1 MGAGQRPAP
10 LFNKMGSLKDFISRR
25 NTIQNKILFSFVLLS
40 FITILLVVILVF
52 QILSQRI
59 EEGTTKD
66 IIAYRDSVNALLRE
80 KQEHLLQYAWLIASA
95 SGKPEGEGFYGRRP
109 MLISHFDLFMKE
121 GVKIYIDP
129 IRFAQ
134 EGNSAQKEMVKK
146 GLSGI
151 QVSDL
156 ILKKEDE
163 GYTLDFDT
171 VMPLGPDSQGGER
184 DIVIVGFG
192 LDDEYLETLKR
203 KIKNDFFI
211 LHEDKIIA
219 STLGTA
225 EDRNA
230 LKKKVTSGLIKSVLE
245 YGDSVIEKIYLQN
258 KQYKVIFS
266 PLRVNDQNKA
276 IFGVI
281 MSTNDLAMA
290 KRKVFINYLA
300 ISLSLMLILTI
311 INYFIVKTIT
321 RPLKRLTVMADQVG
335 KGDLSQRMEVKSS
348 DELGIMA
355 SSFNKMVE
363 SLKKEQEKLE
373 LTIQQLIHQE
383 KFASLGEMA
392 AGIVHEIGNP
402 LSTIVSYSKICL
414 NKMTDEDD
422 RNMLRAIQEAAL
434 RIDKLGRGLLMY
446 SRPSVEEWEDVDI
459 NKVIEESIGVVEYQ
473 FKEEKEYRI
482 VKRLSPKLPSLKGN
496 SGELQQ
502 VFINLFLN
510 AFQAMPDGGA
520 LTVSTERIGELLQ
533 VKVSDTGIGIPKND
547 LTKIFDPF
555 FSTKPKDKGTG
566 LGLSI
571 TQRIVNN
578 HMGCIKVES
587 EIGKGTTFTITFALG
602 VV

>member
-1 MGAGQRPAP
+1 MV
-10 LFNKMGSLKDFISRR
+10 SIKDFISKR
-25 NTIQNKILFSFVLLS
+25 NTIQNKILLSFVLLS

-59 EEGTTKD
+59 EDSTSKD
-66 IIAYRDSVNALLRE
+66 IVAYSDSVKALFRE
-80 KQEHLLQYAWLIASA
+80 KQEHLLQYARLLARASV
-95 SGKPEGEGFYGRRP
+95 SSEGKEFFGRRP
-109 MLISHFDLFMKE
+109 MQLSHFDLFMKE

-129 IRFAQ
+129 KRFVQ
-134 EGNSAQKEMVKK
+134 EGNSDQKEIVKK

-156 ILKKEDE
+156 VFKKDNE
-163 GYTLDFDT
+163 GYSLDFDT
-171 VMPLGPDSQGGER
+171 VMPVGDSRKR
-184 DIVIVGFG
+184 DIVMIGFG

-219 STLGTA
+219 STLGTI
-225 EDRNA
+225 EERQ
-230 LKKKVTSGLIKSVLE
+230 KIEGKVTPALIKTVLE
-245 YGDSVIEKIYLQN
+245 KGDSVIEKVYLQN

-266 PLRVNDQNKA
+266 PLKANNQIRA

-300 ISLSLMLILTI
+300 ISLSLMLILTL

-321 RPLKRLTVMADQVG
+321 KPLKRLTEMADQVG
-335 KGDLSQRMEVKSS
+335 KGDLSQRVEVKSK
-348 DELGIMA
+348 DELGVLA
-355 SSFNKMVE
+355 SSFNNMVQ
-363 SLKKEQEKLE
+363 SLKREQEE
-373 LTIQQLIHQE
+373 LDSMILQLIRQE

-402 LSTIVSYSKICL
+402 LSTIVTYSKICL
-414 NKMTDEDD
+414 NKTRDEDE
-422 RNMLRAIQEAAL
+422 RNIIKAIQDAAL
-434 RIDKLGRGLLMY
+434 RIDKLAKGLLMY

-459 NKVIEESIGVVEYQ
+459 NKVIEDSIGVVEYQ
-473 FKEEKEYRI
+473 FREEREYRI
-482 VKRLSPKLPSLKGN
+482 VKRLSPNLPFLKGN

-510 AFQAMPDGGA
+510 AFQAMPDGGT
-520 LTVSTERIGELLQ
+520 LTVSTERIGEFLEI
-533 VKVSDTGIGIPKND
+533 KVSDTGIGISKENLPR
-547 LTKIFDPF
+547 IFDPF
-555 FSTKPKDKGTG
+555 FSTKPKEKGTG

-578 HMGCIKVES
+578 HMGCIRVES
-587 EIGKGTTFTITFALG
+587 EVGKGTTFTITFALG